1 MSPECHNF
9 WQVLAG
15 PAHLR
20 LLGDHLRMVA
30 DIWSMKLFVRLLGR
44 HGELLDSHLFFYVRY
59 CQLAEIHE
67 RHGRFARAARLDAIA
82 EHYFQLAPDGDD
94 DDPRKAAA
102 MAMPVLRRRIFTNAV
117 SKPRGPTPP
126 SPGTSSIAPIP
137 AS

>member
-1 MSPECHNF
+1 M
-9 WQVLAG
+9 LAG
-15 PAHLR
+15 PGHLR
-20 LLGDHLRMVA
+20 LLL

-59 CQLAEIHE
+59 CQLAEFHE
-67 RHGRFARAARLDAIA
+67 RQGRLARAARLDAIA

-102 MAMPVLRRRIFTNAV
+102 MAMPVPRPWVFTDAV
-117 SKPRGPTPP
+117 TGTRVPEPP
-126 SPGTSSIAPIP
+126 SADASSIAPIP